1 MELTEPMEE
10 MVMMQKMCPLHQQ
23 SPVPL
28 VLKVSAAKK
37 VLTVLQ
43 DQAVQQVW
51 LEPQVQLV
59 QVDQQVQLVL
69 RVVVLRELRDRQVQ
83 IEQTERMAAQAVPV

>member
-1 MELTEPMEE
+1 MESTEPMDE
-10 MVMMQKMCPLHQQ
+10 MEQMQRMCPLHQQ

-43 DQAVQQVW
+43 DQS
-51 LEPQVQLV
+51 E
-59 QVDQQVQLVL
+59 
-69 RVVVLRELRDRQVQ
+69 
-83 IEQTERMAAQAVPV
+83 